1 VFYVYLH
8 RRLDTMQPF
17 YVGKGSGK
25 RAGVKTTRNIWWH
38 RVVEKAGFKPEIISY
53 WKSETDALEH
63 ERFIIACFRDMGIN
77 LTNIEDGGLPGPIGK
92 GQPKSEEHKAK
103 IAASH
108 KGKKKTPHTPE
119 AREKARLRQTGK
131 KMPLEAKLKIAD
143 ANRRRVLSE
152 ETKAKISATKLLRSA
167 KNGNQH

>member
-1 VFYVYLH
+1 
-8 RRLDTMQPF
+8 MQPF

-63 ERFIIACFRDMGIN
+63 ERFIIACFRDMGIS

-119 AREKARLRQTGK
+119 AKEKARLRQTGK
-131 KMPLEAKLKIAD
+131 KMPLEARLKIAD